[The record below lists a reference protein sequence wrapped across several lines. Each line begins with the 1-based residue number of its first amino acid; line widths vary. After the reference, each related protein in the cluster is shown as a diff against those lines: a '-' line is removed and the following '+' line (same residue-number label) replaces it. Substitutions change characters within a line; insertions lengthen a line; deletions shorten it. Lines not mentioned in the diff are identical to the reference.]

1 MWDNKEDDDDEDTDV
16 DMVMDDKDIAN
27 VVVAVAVAGTTR
39 PSNNVTAIQKEQQD
53 GTGAAI
59 DLCVSVVVPGI
70 AFDAE
75 EDDDGNNDKDMLPP
89 EDNDDDI
96 GFGNN
101 DEDVSQVMEEAINIA
116 NGVAVS
122 KLILALVERWEE
134 IEPKDTSAR

>member
-1 MWDNKEDDDDEDTDV
+1 
-16 DMVMDDKDIAN
+16 MVMDDEDIAN

-39 PSNNVTAIQKEQQD
+39 SSNNVTSIQKEQQD

-59 DLCVSVVVPGI
+59 DLGVSVVIPGI
-70 AFDAE
+70 AFNAG
-75 EDDDGNNDKDMLPP
+75 EDDDGNNDEDMLPP

-96 GFGNN
+96 GFGNT
-101 DEDVSQVMEEAINIA
+101 DEDVSQVMEEAVNVA

-122 KLILALVERWEE
+122 KLKPALVERWEE